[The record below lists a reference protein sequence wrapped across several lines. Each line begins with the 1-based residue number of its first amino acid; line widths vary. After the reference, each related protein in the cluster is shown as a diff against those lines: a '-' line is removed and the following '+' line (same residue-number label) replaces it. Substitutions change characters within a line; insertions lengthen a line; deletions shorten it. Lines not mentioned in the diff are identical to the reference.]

1 MILFLVSVKK
11 ATLTLNQV
19 AHEIPQVIG
28 GLLLAFTN
36 EHHMIKV
43 LSDGIQKLVTSI
55 DLGKKNNN
63 KLNIFLQ
70 IFNFVKQKGYDNLI
84 LEYKL
89 P

>member
-1 MILFLVSVKK
+1 M
-11 ATLTLNQV
+11 
-19 AHEIPQVIG
+19 
-28 GLLLAFTN
+28 AFTN

-70 IFNFVKQKGYDNLI
+70 IFTFVKQKGYENLI

>member
-1 MILFLVSVKK
+1 MIILVSVKK
-11 ATLTLNQV
+11 APLTLNQV
-19 AHEIPQVIG
+19 AHEIPQVIS

-70 IFNFVKQKGYDNLI
+70 IFNFVKQKGSENLF

-89 P
+89 K

>member
-1 MILFLVSVKK
+1 M
-11 ATLTLNQV
+11 
-19 AHEIPQVIG
+19 
-28 GLLLAFTN
+28 AFAY
-36 EHHMIKV
+36 EHDMIKV

-70 IFNFVKQKGYDNLI
+70 IFTFVKQKGYENLI

>member
-1 MILFLVSVKK
+1 MILFLVSVKLK

-43 LSDGIQKLVTSI
+43 LSDGIQKLVASI
-55 DLGKKNNN
+55 DLGK
-63 KLNIFLQ
+63 
-70 IFNFVKQKGYDNLI
+70 
-84 LEYKL
+84 
-89 P
+89 

>member
-1 MILFLVSVKK
+1 
-11 ATLTLNQV
+11 
-19 AHEIPQVIG
+19 
-28 GLLLAFTN
+28 
-36 EHHMIKV
+36 MIKV